1 MLNTNPYLNRQP
13 INHPKEF
20 FGRTQDVRWLLER
33 ILHPSVPQCCSITG
47 LRRIGKT
54 SLLRFLEQE
63 EGAKVM
69 YPDYFRLTDQLL
81 LVYVDLS
88 RDSLS
93 GDDDNE
99 ALALSTLRHISLA
112 LSRKARKQVSKEM
125 ASQIAAFRREG
136 GNTWQGV
143 LEGLDESLFLL
154 SEHNYRVIFML
165 DEMDVATAWHP
176 RLAHVLRAFVM
187 EYNVAYI
194 TASLEPLFELLEEGQ
209 TSPLYN
215 LFSTRPLGLL
225 DQQDAQQLL
234 TQPAKEQGLTWS
246 DKLTA
251 QLLENTGRHPD
262 LIKRAGG
269 HLWDLYHTKGSEPE
283 VSTVLQALIP
293 DAHALFNSIWDHLSS
308 NERNVVGKIAVGQET
323 HATDVSTILPALQH
337 RAILQNASQGGQLF
351 GRLFQNWV
359 KQQGKE
365 PEAENEPRIEGR
377 WLSLNN
383 RKTQLTPTEVR
394 LTKALLHRRGETIS
408 REDLQYAVWKNGLSD
423 DSKALDTTIQRLRGK
438 IELDRNNPKW
448 LITVRGEGYLFR

>member
-1 MLNTNPYLNRQP
+1 MPNTNPYLNRQP
-13 INHPKEF
+13 INDPKEF

-33 ILHPSVPQCCSITG
+33 ILHPTVPQCCSITG

-54 SLLRFLEQE
+54 SILRFLEHE

-69 YPDYFRLTDQLL
+69 HPHYFDLADQLL

-99 ALALSTLRHISLA
+99 ALALGTLRHISSA
-112 LSRKARKQVSKEM
+112 LSRKARKQVNKDI
-125 ASQIAAFRREG
+125 ATQIAAFRRQG

-154 SEHNYRVIFML
+154 SEHDFRVIFML

-194 TASLEPLFELLEEGQ
+194 TASLDPLFELLEEGQ

-215 LFSTRPLGLL
+215 LFSSRPLGLL
-225 DQQDAQQLL
+225 DQQEAQQLL
-234 TQPAKEQGLTWS
+234 TQPAQEQGLAWS
-246 DKLTA
+246 NDLTT
-251 QLLENTGRHPD
+251 QLLEHTGRHPD
-262 LIKRAGG
+262 LVKRAGS
-269 HLWDLYHTKGSEPE
+269 HLWDLYQIKGVEPE
-283 VSTVLQALIP
+283 VGTVLQALIP
-293 DAHALFNSIWDHLSS
+293 DAHALFNSIWDHLSAK
-308 NERNVVGKIAVGQET
+308 ERNVVGKIAMGQET

-337 RAILQNASQGGQLF
+337 RAILQDASQGGLLF
-351 GRLFQNWV
+351 GRLFQDWV
-359 KQQGKE
+359 KQQSKE
-365 PEAENEPRIEGR
+365 PEAQDEPSLEGR
-377 WLSLNN
+377 WLCLNN
-383 RKTQLTPTEVR
+383 QKTQLTPTEVR

-438 IELDRNNPKW
+438 IEVDRNNPKW
-448 LITVRGEGYLFR
+448 LITIRGEGYLFR